1 METDDVEDVVM
12 ETRTGPVT
20 VIEVMSDSDGDHDHD
35 VSPETETSGPQQP
48 NPNNRPVRTS
58 TEDEGIAMETR
69 EGPVTIQVEDGEGNE
84 EETSFM
90 VPANEDRRLGQD
102 VRPSTAASVS
112 LVTVS
117 GAVEDGAAPS
127 SDEPPSYDDVLPSY
141 EAVMAQGDE
150 PLETW
155 RLMGVRPTQVVME
168 TSFGPTISTA
178 VSARRTDLPE
188 NAPGLERQVT
198 FVEPTVEQAS
208 SREPDQ
214 PDGPMP
220 KFPWLLRRVDGVGLS
235 VRTLLISLF
244 VGLCALLLVG
254 LLPPSF
260 AYVDYYHT
268 ELSLFTFCADTMAS
282 KPKKTPKKTL
292 TLGEK
297 IEVIKRYERGGIGA
311 RTLAGQYGVGKTQIQ
326 NIVNRKREYLDDFE
340 NNAPVN
346 KRRKLRHTGNEEI
359 NKLCWEFYCDTT
371 SRLVTCS
378 GPMLQEQA
386 LKFANDLGVTEF
398 KASNGWLESFK
409 KRHNLGLSTMVG
421 ESAGVDNTVVDDWKE
436 KLPQIIDGYAPQD
449 VYNMDESG
457 LFYRATSTKTLFVKG
472 QKCSGGKQSKER
484 LTIMLCANMVGDKE
498 KPLVIGK
505 SQTPRCFKRIN
516 TKTLPVTY
524 TNNKK
529 AWMNSYLFTDWLKKL
544 DKKMGRQ
551 GRKILLFMDNAPS
564 HPAVTLRNIELKYF
578 PPNTTSR
585 LQPMDQGII
594 QTVKLKYRKQ
604 QLNKILAELAKDKTS
619 TGIDIAKKY
628 GLKKQKST
636 GVVNTKVVY
645 GTGRYAIG
653 PDFEF
658 KLFPRGAHVVRLN
671 DLAIFTS
678 DLLEVI
684 VNCSFQHFLRKDEV
698 SLICFKLYRK
708 DEVGLLHDKF
718 DLDYEPV
725 LYQVAYSTIKETA
738 TLYSTENFMSSR
750 PEIEGAFLRALR
762 DRLQGDCC
770 TGDNTTQPAFC
781 RPPPDCDM
789 GYHTDVRYFQL
800 LSVTLPTLIV
810 ERSMRALTLQI
821 DAEKEQFI
829 QDDRV
834 TRKVT
839 EAMRQS
845 ILNQAEQIRAN
856 GTARAALV
864 LSRAY
869 AQTNQTTEMS
879 HVNGLQ
885 LMYNNLNISQEE
897 EKASL
902 HWIRALEKHPQLY
915 RGISYQDYVGITHRT
930 QP

>member
-1 METDDVEDVVM
+1 METDDVEDVAM

-35 VSPETETSGPQQP
+35 VSPETETSGVQLSDDPDSGPQQP
-48 NPNNRPVRTS
+48 NPNNNRPVRTS

-90 VPANEDRRLGQD
+90 VPANEDRRQ
-102 VRPSTAASVS
+102 
-112 LVTVS
+112 

-155 RLMGVRPTQVVME
+155 RLMGVRPNQVVME

-214 PDGPMP
+214 PDGPVP
-220 KFPWLLRRVDGVGLS
+220 KFPWLSRRVDGVGLS
-235 VRTLLISLF
+235 IRTLLISLF

-260 AYVDYYHT
+260 AYVDYYH
-268 ELSLFTFCADTMAS
+268 
-282 KPKKTPKKTL
+282 
-292 TLGEK
+292 
-297 IEVIKRYERGGIGA
+297 
-311 RTLAGQYGVGKTQIQ
+311 
-326 NIVNRKREYLDDFE
+326 
-340 NNAPVN
+340 
-346 KRRKLRHTGNEEI
+346 
-359 NKLCWEFYCDTT
+359 
-371 SRLVTCS
+371 
-378 GPMLQEQA
+378 
-386 LKFANDLGVTEF
+386 
-398 KASNGWLESFK
+398 
-409 KRHNLGLSTMVG
+409 
-421 ESAGVDNTVVDDWKE
+421 
-436 KLPQIIDGYAPQD
+436 
-449 VYNMDESG
+449 
-457 LFYRATSTKTLFVKG
+457 
-472 QKCSGGKQSKER
+472 
-484 LTIMLCANMVGDKE
+484 
-498 KPLVIGK
+498 
-505 SQTPRCFKRIN
+505 
-516 TKTLPVTY
+516 
-524 TNNKK
+524 
-529 AWMNSYLFTDWLKKL
+529 
-544 DKKMGRQ
+544 
-551 GRKILLFMDNAPS
+551 
-564 HPAVTLRNIELKYF
+564 
-578 PPNTTSR
+578 
-585 LQPMDQGII
+585 
-594 QTVKLKYRKQ
+594 
-604 QLNKILAELAKDKTS
+604 
-619 TGIDIAKKY
+619 Y

-698 SLICFKLYRK
+698 
-708 DEVGLLHDKF
+708 GLLHDKF

-725 LYQVAYSTIKETA
+725 LYRVAYSTIKETA

-800 LSVTLPTLIV
+800 LSVTLPALLV

-897 EKASL
+897 KKASL

-915 RGISYQDYVGITHRT
+915 RGISYQDYVRITHRT

>member
-1 METDDVEDVVM
+1 METDDVEDVAM

-35 VSPETETSGPQQP
+35 VSPETETSGVQLSDDPDSGPQQP
-48 NPNNRPVRTS
+48 NPNNNRPVRTS

-90 VPANEDRRLGQD
+90 VPANEDRRQDSRSPDLQPSEEDQSEHLFTPIPLLSTSPLPGSGRSTPLGNIPLEGLADVEIPLTPRRLEPLSPPMNLPPLTHLTPLGQD

-155 RLMGVRPTQVVME
+155 RLMGVRPNQVVME

-214 PDGPMP
+214 PDGPVP
-220 KFPWLLRRVDGVGLS
+220 KFPWLSRRVDGVGLS
-235 VRTLLISLF
+235 IRTLLISLF

-260 AYVDYYHT
+260 AYVDYYH
-268 ELSLFTFCADTMAS
+268 
-282 KPKKTPKKTL
+282 
-292 TLGEK
+292 
-297 IEVIKRYERGGIGA
+297 
-311 RTLAGQYGVGKTQIQ
+311 
-326 NIVNRKREYLDDFE
+326 
-340 NNAPVN
+340 
-346 KRRKLRHTGNEEI
+346 
-359 NKLCWEFYCDTT
+359 
-371 SRLVTCS
+371 
-378 GPMLQEQA
+378 
-386 LKFANDLGVTEF
+386 
-398 KASNGWLESFK
+398 
-409 KRHNLGLSTMVG
+409 
-421 ESAGVDNTVVDDWKE
+421 
-436 KLPQIIDGYAPQD
+436 
-449 VYNMDESG
+449 
-457 LFYRATSTKTLFVKG
+457 
-472 QKCSGGKQSKER
+472 
-484 LTIMLCANMVGDKE
+484 
-498 KPLVIGK
+498 
-505 SQTPRCFKRIN
+505 
-516 TKTLPVTY
+516 
-524 TNNKK
+524 
-529 AWMNSYLFTDWLKKL
+529 
-544 DKKMGRQ
+544 
-551 GRKILLFMDNAPS
+551 
-564 HPAVTLRNIELKYF
+564 
-578 PPNTTSR
+578 
-585 LQPMDQGII
+585 
-594 QTVKLKYRKQ
+594 
-604 QLNKILAELAKDKTS
+604 
-619 TGIDIAKKY
+619 Y

-698 SLICFKLYRK
+698 
-708 DEVGLLHDKF
+708 GLLHDKF

-725 LYQVAYSTIKETA
+725 LYRVAYSTIKETA

-800 LSVTLPTLIV
+800 LSVTLPALLV

-897 EKASL
+897 KKASL

-915 RGISYQDYVGITHRT
+915 RGISYQDYVRITHRT

>member
-1 METDDVEDVVM
+1 METDDVEDVAM

-35 VSPETETSGPQQP
+35 VSPETETSGVQLSDDPDSGPQQP
-48 NPNNRPVRTS
+48 NPNNNRPVRTS

-90 VPANEDRRLGQD
+90 VPANEDRRQDSRSPDLQPSEEDQSEHLFTPIPLLSTSPLPGSGRSTPLGNIPLEGLADVEIPLTPRRLEPLSPPMNLPPLTHLTPLGQD

-141 EAVMAQGDE
+141 EAVMAQG
-150 PLETW
+150 
-155 RLMGVRPTQVVME
+155 
-168 TSFGPTISTA
+168 
-178 VSARRTDLPE
+178 ARRTDLPE

-214 PDGPMP
+214 PDGPVP
-220 KFPWLLRRVDGVGLS
+220 KFPWLSRRVDGVGLS
-235 VRTLLISLF
+235 IRTLLISLF

-260 AYVDYYHT
+260 AYVDYYH
-268 ELSLFTFCADTMAS
+268 
-282 KPKKTPKKTL
+282 
-292 TLGEK
+292 
-297 IEVIKRYERGGIGA
+297 
-311 RTLAGQYGVGKTQIQ
+311 
-326 NIVNRKREYLDDFE
+326 
-340 NNAPVN
+340 
-346 KRRKLRHTGNEEI
+346 
-359 NKLCWEFYCDTT
+359 
-371 SRLVTCS
+371 
-378 GPMLQEQA
+378 
-386 LKFANDLGVTEF
+386 
-398 KASNGWLESFK
+398 
-409 KRHNLGLSTMVG
+409 
-421 ESAGVDNTVVDDWKE
+421 
-436 KLPQIIDGYAPQD
+436 
-449 VYNMDESG
+449 
-457 LFYRATSTKTLFVKG
+457 
-472 QKCSGGKQSKER
+472 
-484 LTIMLCANMVGDKE
+484 
-498 KPLVIGK
+498 
-505 SQTPRCFKRIN
+505 
-516 TKTLPVTY
+516 
-524 TNNKK
+524 
-529 AWMNSYLFTDWLKKL
+529 
-544 DKKMGRQ
+544 
-551 GRKILLFMDNAPS
+551 
-564 HPAVTLRNIELKYF
+564 
-578 PPNTTSR
+578 
-585 LQPMDQGII
+585 
-594 QTVKLKYRKQ
+594 
-604 QLNKILAELAKDKTS
+604 
-619 TGIDIAKKY
+619 Y

-698 SLICFKLYRK
+698 
-708 DEVGLLHDKF
+708 GLLHDKF

-725 LYQVAYSTIKETA
+725 LYRVAYSTIKETA

-800 LSVTLPTLIV
+800 LSVTLPALLV

-897 EKASL
+897 KKASL

-915 RGISYQDYVGITHRT
+915 RGISYQDYVRITHRT